1 MAGADYTQVD
11 AKTDAVTAAN
21 TYSDTIEDIQ
31 ENAGDAKTLG
41 DMVGHQF
48 DLMIADTKFT
58 LEKQVTTGYAKR
70 IKDAAKEVQP

>member
-1 MAGADYTQVD
+1 MAGQDYTQVD
-11 AKTDAVTAAN
+11 AKTDAVLAAD

-48 DLMIADTKFT
+48 DLMIADTKYT
-58 LEKQVTTGYAKR
+58 LEKQVTTGYAK
-70 IKDAAKEVQP
+70 KTKEAAKQVQP